1 MSRDTRDQ
9 RRGSWPVLL
18 LLVLIG
24 VAAQFAPWPSTW
36 ADAVFLRG
44 TLPAWSSV
52 TATVVTSVAG
62 SVSVAVALALAIV
75 VIVALLSGRG
85 PRRFALRL
93 VLWSVAISVAAFP
106 FTFGLGYRTTALET
120 RLGVDAATAGPELLP
135 TPALASVVSIAS
147 ESALEV
153 LTESA
158 AALGTA
164 VPEAPDA
171 QTPGEAAAACLSDY
185 IATFS
190 DAPRATIPDRV
201 KALPAG
207 WLLRFDFAGVNNPWL
222 LEPHVDAGLPAASGL
237 AVALHELAHTAGFA
251 REAEAEAVALLAGM
265 SCADA
270 RVRYAASL
278 RAASS
283 FAGELSPDARE
294 SYLSRWPAVAT
305 ADVAAAAAATAR
317 FRSQTASELMTGIY
331 DVYLTSQGAEE
342 GLDDYAR
349 ALTIVARVIGRDGTP
364 RVMPR

>member
-1 MSRDTRDQ
+1 M
-9 RRGSWPVLL
+9 LL
-18 LLVLIG
+18 LLVLVG
-24 VAAQFAPWPSTW
+24 VAAQFAPWPPAW
-36 ADAVFLRG
+36 ADAIYLRG
-44 TLPAWSSV
+44 TLPAWSTV
-52 TATVVTSVAG
+52 TAAVVTSVVG
-62 SVSVAVALALAIV
+62 SVSVAVALAVAIV
-75 VIVALLSGRG
+75 VIVSLLAGRG

-93 VLWSVAISVAAFP
+93 ILWLVAISVAAFP
-106 FTFGLGYRTTALET
+106 FTFGLGYRTTALEE
-120 RLGVDAATAGPELLP
+120 RLGVTAATSSSELLP
-135 TPALASVVSIAS
+135 TPPLASVVSIAS

-158 AALGTA
+158 AALGAPPLDALT
-164 VPEAPDA
+164 PAPDA
-171 QTPGEAAAACLSDY
+171 LTPSEAAAACLSDY

-222 LEPHVDAGLPAASGL
+222 LEPHVDAGLPAASAL

-265 SCADA
+265 SCADV

-305 ADVAAAAAATAR
+305 ADAAAAAAATAR
-317 FRSQTASELMTGIY
+317 FRSRTASELMTGIY

-364 RVMPR
+364 RIMPR